1 VVQLARPAPRGW
13 RRLLACAFAALLLI
27 LLLSLPR
34 GAPASRAHAL
44 QHATSPGLAAMDSG
58 MQMSFY
64 WSTRVTLWFDGWT
77 TSGGG
82 EYALALA
89 GLAALG
95 VAQEALHVARAHAAG
110 CVVAFSTRR
119 ASQPSLRVNAS
130 PLLRA
135 DRPASPHPAA
145 LAAAVT
151 ETQLSTR
158 CCTAPTC
165 SPHTC

>member
-34 GAPASRAHAL
+34 GAPASRAQR
-44 QHATSPGLAAMDSG
+44 QHHHVTAATAMDSG

-64 WSTRVTLWFDGWT
+64 WSTRVTLWFDGWS

-82 EYALALA
+82 EYALALT

-110 CVVAFSTRR
+110 CVVAFAAR
-119 ASQPSLRVNAS
+119 ASQPSCRVILPRSRCADARLA
-130 PLLRA
+130 PHLLQQ
-135 DRPASPHPAA
+135 P
-145 LAAAVT
+145 
-151 ETQLSTR
+151 QQ
-158 CCTAPTC
+158 
-165 SPHTC
+165 

>member
-13 RRLLACAFAALLLI
+13 RRLLACAFAALLFF

-34 GAPASRAHAL
+34 PASQLH
-44 QHATSPGLAAMDSG
+44 HATSPGLAMDSGG

-64 WSTRVTLWFDGWT
+64 WSTRVTLWFAGWT

-95 VAQEALHVARAHAAG
+95 VAQEALHVARAHAAAAG
-110 CVVAFSTRR
+110 CVAAFS
-119 ASQPSLRVNAS
+119 AARVPTLVARVRLS
-130 PLLRA
+130 C
-135 DRPASPHPAA
+135 AA
-145 LAAAVT
+145 
-151 ETQLSTR
+151 R
-158 CCTAPTC
+158 
-165 SPHTC
+165 